1 MAQASL
7 CRRCPVESGYRVGS
21 VQSSCARH
29 PALSAPLG
37 FVLTVFGALIK
48 GYVHIS
54 DPREVVLLGLGGS
67 VMVPVIIVF
76 SFCIAR
82 LWRWLWRNFPG

>member
-1 MAQASL
+1 MSIEWWPFRDQPLADMTL
-7 CRRCPVESGYRVGS
+7 RESVL
-21 VQSSCARH
+21 ATL
-29 PALSAPLG
+29 LSAPLG

-48 GYVHIS
+48 GYVHIG
-54 DPREVVLLGLGGS
+54 DPPEVVLLGLGGS
-67 VMVPVIIVF
+67 VMVAVIIVF